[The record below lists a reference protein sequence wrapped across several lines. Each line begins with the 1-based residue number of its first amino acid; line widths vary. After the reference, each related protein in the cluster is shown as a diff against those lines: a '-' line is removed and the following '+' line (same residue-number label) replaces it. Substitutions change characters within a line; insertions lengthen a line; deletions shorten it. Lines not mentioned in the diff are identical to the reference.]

1 MKILIVSHTYWPHL
15 NGQAVF
21 VTNLAEGLVERG
33 HLVTVLLPSVARPPL
48 EIRNGVSLETTPSI
62 DLRFIHKDLSISYA
76 PVAKIKAVFDRL
88 QPDMVHLQD
97 PAPVSQLA
105 RQIAKKR
112 GIAVIATHH
121 PGPAIWAPYLPG
133 ENLLVQKII
142 VPVVW
147 HSFLAYLNK
156 VDQVTV
162 PSRASARM
170 LVKKGLHKPV
180 RPISCGV
187 KLDQFNN
194 NPDKTYNSVDRLSL
208 PAGSMRFLYVGRLDE
223 EKRVDV
229 LIRAMRKVK
238 NQHIQLLIAGD
249 GSKEKM
255 IYRLVDDLNLSDRI
269 KFIGRVERSQVANLL
284 RDADV
289 FVMPGDGESLSI
301 ATLEAMACGLPVIA
315 ANSMALPELVRTAKN
330 GLLFQPGDENDLAR
344 KMDEMAAMSV
354 RWKQMGII
362 SKEMVQ
368 NHQLSLTIDRYE
380 KLYSQMLHH
389 QPQTVRREVPATV
402 SGRMSAF
409 MLNSNIIF
417 LIVQFGIILTI
428 VLLTLFSQ
436 NSPVIASPDPKID
449 LISDDML
456 AGLQKFLTII
466 KQIDLSDNQINGGM
480 GNLNVFK
487 QGFG

>member
-1 MKILIVSHTYWPHL
+1 
-15 NGQAVF
+15 
-21 VTNLAEGLVERG
+21 
-33 HLVTVLLPSVARPPL
+33 
-48 EIRNGVSLETTPSI
+48 
-62 DLRFIHKDLSISYA
+62 
-76 PVAKIKAVFDRL
+76 
-88 QPDMVHLQD
+88 
-97 PAPVSQLA
+97 
-105 RQIAKKR
+105 
-112 GIAVIATHH
+112 
-121 PGPAIWAPYLPG
+121 
-133 ENLLVQKII
+133 
-142 VPVVW
+142 
-147 HSFLAYLNK
+147 
-156 VDQVTV
+156 
-162 PSRASARM
+162 
-170 LVKKGLHKPV
+170 
-180 RPISCGV
+180 
-187 KLDQFNN
+187 
-194 NPDKTYNSVDRLSL
+194 
-208 PAGSMRFLYVGRLDE
+208 MRFLYVGRLDE

-344 KMDEMAAMSV
+344 KMDEMAAMSG

-380 KLYSQMLHH
+380 KLYSQMSHH
-389 QPQTVRREVPATV
+389 QPQAVRREVPATV
-402 SGRMSAF
+402 AGRVSAF

-417 LIVQFGIILTI
+417 FIVQFGIILTI